1 MSNVD
6 GARYD
11 AIVVGLGAM
20 GSAALYQLSR
30 RGKRVL
36 GLEAFAPEHQLGSWH
51 GESRVIRMAYFEHPN
66 YVPLLR
72 RAYELW
78 RELERDSGEDLL
90 TETGGLMIGTPDS
103 ELVSGSLAS
112 ARQHGLEHEL
122 LPADEV
128 QRRYP
133 ALHLQADEVALW
145 EPRAGFLR
153 PERCVA
159 TFVRAAHAA
168 GAETRYSEPVRAW
181 QAGAQGVEIQTDLG
195 HYVADQVVVACGAR
209 ISSLLGD
216 DIPPITAERI
226 PLFWM
231 QSSDPDLFAQGRL
244 PVYLWEVAAGEHF
257 YGFPHIEWPGVKV
270 ARHHSGEVCDP
281 DRVERG

>member
-1 MSNVD
+1 MASFD
-6 GARYD
+6 
-11 AIVVGLGAM
+11 IVVCGLGAM
-20 GSAALYQLSR
+20 GSAALYELAR
-30 RGKRVL
+30 RRRRVL
-36 GLEAFAPEHQLGSWH
+36 GFERFAPGHDRGSSH
-51 GESRVIRMAYFEHPN
+51 GATRIIRLAYFEHPN

-122 LPADEV
+122 LSADEV

-159 TFVRAAHAA
+159 TFIGAARAA
-168 GAETRYSEPVRAW
+168 GVETRY
-181 QAGAQGVEIQTDLG
+181 
-195 HYVADQVVVACGAR
+195 
-209 ISSLLGD
+209 
-216 DIPPITAERI
+216 
-226 PLFWM
+226 
-231 QSSDPDLFAQGRL
+231 
-244 PVYLWEVAAGEHF
+244 
-257 YGFPHIEWPGVKV
+257 
-270 ARHHSGEVCDP
+270 
-281 DRVERG
+281 